1 MIRRRAIRKIFI
13 TTLSLFI
20 ILTVSTIT
28 NFKDTLSVNVQ
39 LEDVTNLTNNIINIE
54 KKKNKY
60 KIYLLND
67 KGYLVRKN
75 IFIDSN
81 NITDSIRKVINYLKI
96 NNDEKYSSNFIGTI
110 PSTCILNDLL
120 YDEGY
125 VTLNFSK
132 SFLDNNNIDI
142 CVSSIVYSIYALGD
156 VEGITILVDDSYLD
170 GYPKI
175 IKKDIDI
182 NKESFLTS
190 REDITKVVIYYL
202 MNDNFEYYYVPVTKY
217 LNDSRDKINIIV
229 DQLASN
235 TSYDLV
241 SLVNSNIELINS
253 YEENDMMVLNFNN
266 YLFDSDNK
274 VLEEVL
280 YCISYSVFDNY
291 DVDMVMVE
299 VDGKNIYSIDRKSL

>member
-39 LEDVTNLTNNIINIE
+39 LEDVTNLTNGCV
-54 KKKNKY
+54 
-60 KIYLLND
+60 YLLND

-132 SFLDNNNIDI
+132 SFLDNN
-142 CVSSIVYSIYALGD
+142 
-156 VEGITILVDDSYLD
+156 
-170 GYPKI
+170 
-175 IKKDIDI
+175 
-182 NKESFLTS
+182 
-190 REDITKVVIYYL
+190 
-202 MNDNFEYYYVPVTKY
+202 
-217 LNDSRDKINIIV
+217 
-229 DQLASN
+229 
-235 TSYDLV
+235 
-241 SLVNSNIELINS
+241 
-253 YEENDMMVLNFNN
+253 
-266 YLFDSDNK
+266 
-274 VLEEVL
+274 
-280 YCISYSVFDNY
+280 
-291 DVDMVMVE
+291 
-299 VDGKNIYSIDRKSL
+299 

>member
-39 LEDVTNLTNNIINIE
+39 LEDVTNLTNGCV
-54 KKKNKY
+54 
-60 KIYLLND
+60 YLLND

>member
-39 LEDVTNLTNNIINIE
+39 LEDVTNLTNGCV
-54 KKKNKY
+54 
-60 KIYLLND
+60 YLLND

-125 VTLNFSK
+125 FTLNFSK

-266 YLFDSDNK
+266 YLFDIDNK

>member
-20 ILTVSTIT
+20 ILTVCTIT
-28 NFKDTLSVNVQ
+28 NVKDTLSVNVE
-39 LEDVTNLTNNIINIE
+39 LEDVTNLTNGCV
-54 KKKNKY
+54 
-60 KIYLLND
+60 YLLND
-67 KGYLVRKN
+67 NGYLVRKN
-75 IFIDSN
+75 IFIDSTN
-81 NITDSIRKVINYLKI
+81 MVDSIRKVINYLKI
-96 NNDEKYSSNFIGTI
+96 NNNKKYSSNLIGTI
-110 PSTCILNDLL
+110 PDTCIINDIL

-156 VEGITILVDDSYLD
+156 IDGITILVDDSYLN

-190 REDITKVVIYYL
+190 RDDITKVVIYYL
-202 MNDNFEYYYVPVTKY
+202 MNVNYEYYYVPVTKY
-217 LNDSRDKINIIV
+217 LNDSREKINIIV

-253 YEENDMMVLNFNN
+253 YEENDIMVLNFNN
-266 YLFDSDNK
+266 YLFDSGNK